1 MIDDNIGDDVVYF
14 GNYAKYLAYN
24 LPEGITIE
32 ASRESSFKK
41 GVIDY
46 RALAIAD
53 SKPIVNEAF
62 VKMYKASAQ

>member
-1 MIDDNIGDDVVYF
+1 M
-14 GNYAKYLAYN
+14 
-24 LPEGITIE
+24 PEGIVIE

-53 SKPIVNEAF
+53 SKPIVADAF
-62 VKMYKASAQ
+62 VKLSKATA

>member
-1 MIDDNIGDDVVYF
+1 M
-14 GNYAKYLAYN
+14 
-24 LPEGITIE
+24 PEGITIE

-53 SKPIVNEAF
+53 CKPIVSEAF
-62 VKMYKASAQ
+62 VKLSKATA